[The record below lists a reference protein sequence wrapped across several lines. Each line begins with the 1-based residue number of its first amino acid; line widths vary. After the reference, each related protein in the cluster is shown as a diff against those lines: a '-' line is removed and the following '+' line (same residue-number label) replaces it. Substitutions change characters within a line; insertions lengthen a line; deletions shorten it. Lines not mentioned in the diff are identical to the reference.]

1 MSGESNKVIARRYF
15 DELLNQGRL
24 KVAEEILSPEIVFC
38 DPFVT
43 IQGIDRLQRFF
54 LMVRKTF
61 PDLHYTAEPG
71 IAEGDMVVSCFT
83 SYGTF
88 LGESHGWGA
97 FQGTPSNGRK
107 VSVKGV
113 DIFQLRDGKIT
124 EVRAFYDTYDQ
135 MRQLGLI
142 PSLGRAEDS

>member
-1 MSGESNKVIARRYF
+1 MSAESNKAIVRRYF

-38 DPFVT
+38 DPFGT
-43 IQGIDRLQRFF
+43 FQGADRLQRFF
-54 LMVRKTF
+54 LMVRKAF

-71 IAEGDMVVSCFT
+71 IAEDDVVVSCFT
-83 SYGTF
+83 SYGTY
-88 LGESHGWGA
+88 LGEFHGFGA
-97 FQGTPSNGRK
+97 FQGAPSSGRK

-113 DIFQLRDGKIT
+113 SIFQIRDGKIT
-124 EVRAFYDTYDQ
+124 EVRTFYDTYDQ

-142 PSLGRAEDS
+142 PSLNATGR